1 MNTAKIELHL
11 HLDGSLNI
19 MWAYKKAIQRNVI
32 DKKTSFEDF
41 YNLLFSNNGS
51 HSAQSIK
58 KFDLVCDLL
67 QHKEDLFEA
76 TYDLARRLNN
86 LGLVYAEIRFASQ
99 QHLKA
104 GLSQYEALEAVK
116 LGAEKAMK
124 DFPIR
129 IGIINCLMHKADS
142 ASFNH
147 EANLETIEVTKK
159 LLANTVLALDL
170 AGFENNCDYKEYGYL
185 FEIARRY
192 NIPYTMHAGE
202 MGDGSHI
209 LDALNMGAHRIGHGI
224 NCIQDEKYIKVLLE
238 KNIPLEVCVSSNV
251 KIERNYASHPVR
263 KMIEKGLKVTL
274 NSDNMIFSRTDLVN
288 EHNQLR
294 MIGVDDETL
303 MKCTYNALDAAFCD
317 EQTKRY
323 IKDRIEKQI

>member
-76 TYDLARRLNN
+76 TYDLARRLNS

-185 FEIARRY
+185 FEIARHY

-224 NCIQDEKYIKVLLE
+224 NCIQDEKYIKALLE